1 MIFNRDSNGAE
12 ELHLITGNYY
22 ASNDFLLIEQ
32 DIRDATDDVART
44 IGRPLME
51 KVDKAYNSISSED
64 LPDADTL
71 IPLVQRPV
79 ALLACVRF
87 FRRNDVSH
95 EDSGRK
101 VKVSTDDSEKIPW
114 EWQLDRDDEVHMEQ
128 YYRSME
134 RLIAYLNDTKNKD
147 WLETESVKLAGTL
160 IIRDADAFERY
171 FPIQSSARLYLLL
184 VPFIREVQIRAIR
197 PAYGAEKWP
206 ELLKDASVPETDTHF
221 AACKATALLAMS
233 QAIRRMPLQLI
244 PSGVIRGYLAENGMG
259 ASVPASLDEV
269 ARLSSWLEADAA
281 DWLERMK
288 VFRDGDSGDLEV
300 LPKNAKRNK
309 YFVT

>member
-1 MIFNRDSNGAE
+1 MRLTMWPGPSG
-12 ELHLITGNYY
+12 
-22 ASNDFLLIEQ
+22 
-32 DIRDATDDVART
+32 
-44 IGRPLME
+44 
-51 KVDKAYNSISSED
+51 
-64 LPDADTL
+64 DADTL

-114 EWQLDRDDEVHMEQ
+114 EWQLDRDDAVHMEQ

-134 RLIAYLNDTKNKD
+134 RLITYLNDTKNKD
-147 WLETESVKLAGTL
+147 WLETESVKLSGTL

-197 PAYGAEKWP
+197 PAYGTDKWT
-206 ELLKDASVPETDTHF
+206 ELLGDTAVPETDTHF

-259 ASVPASLDEV
+259 ASVPATLDEV

>member
-147 WLETESVKLAGTL
+147 WLDTESVKLAETL
-160 IIRDADAFERY
+160 IIRSADAFERY

-206 ELLKDASVPETDTHF
+206 ELLGDTAVPETDTHF

-259 ASVPASLDEV
+259 ASVPATLDEV
-269 ARLSSWLEADAA
+269 SRLSSWLEADAA

-300 LPKNAKRNK
+300 LPKNCKHNK

>member
-32 DIRDATDDVART
+32 DINDATDDVART
-44 IGRPLME
+44 IGRSLME
-51 KVDKAYNSISSED
+51 KVDKAYNDISSSD
-64 LPDADTL
+64 LPDAEKL

-114 EWQLDRDDEVHMEQ
+114 EWQLDRDDAVHMEQ

-171 FPIQSSARLYLLL
+171 FPIQSSSRLDT
-184 VPFIREVQIRAIR
+184 A
-197 PAYGAEKWP
+197 
-206 ELLKDASVPETDTHF
+206 VPETDTHF

-259 ASVPASLDEV
+259 ASVPATLDEV

-300 LPKNAKRNK
+300 LPKNCKHNK

>member
-1 MIFNRDSNGAE
+1 MIFNRNSNGAE

-32 DIRDATDDVART
+32 DIRDATDDVAKT

-51 KVDKAYNSISSED
+51 KVDKAYNDISTEELS
-64 LPDADTL
+64 DAEKL

-114 EWQLDRDDEVHMEQ
+114 EWQLDRDDAVHMEQ

-134 RLIAYLNDTKNKD
+134 RLIAYLNETKNKD

-171 FPIQSSARLYLLL
+171 FPIQSSSRLFLLL

-197 PAYGAEKWP
+197 PAYGSDKWI

-244 PSGVIRGYLAENGMG
+244 PSGVIRGYLAENGQI
-259 ASVPASLDEV
+259 ASVPATLDEV

-300 LPKNAKRNK
+300 LPKNCKHNK